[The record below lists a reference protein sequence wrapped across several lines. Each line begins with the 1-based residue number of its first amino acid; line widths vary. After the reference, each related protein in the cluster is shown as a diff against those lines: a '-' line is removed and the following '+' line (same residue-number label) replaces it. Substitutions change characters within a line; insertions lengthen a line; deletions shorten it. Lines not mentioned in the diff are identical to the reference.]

1 MNLFVR
7 KVNKIKEE
15 RKKERK
21 NTQICLGKGKGKREK
36 KFCVCTI

>member
-15 RKKERK
+15 RKKEHT
-21 NTQICLGKGKGKREK
+21 NICLGKGKREK
-36 KFCVCTI
+36 KILCVYYIKSE